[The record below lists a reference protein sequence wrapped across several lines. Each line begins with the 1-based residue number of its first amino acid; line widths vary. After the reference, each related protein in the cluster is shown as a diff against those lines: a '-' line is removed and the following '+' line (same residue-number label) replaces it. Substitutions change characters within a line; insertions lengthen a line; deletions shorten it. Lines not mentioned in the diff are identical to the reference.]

1 MPTLNGKWV
10 PTFGAMG
17 IEMSADAYGGQN
29 TGAYIAASTIN
40 AANWTR
46 SDARAAY
53 LDPLPPRSNLDVL
66 SSATVSNIVYDTS
79 SALAKAKTVQFMTQS
94 GGQVYNVTVNREV
107 ILAGG
112 AIGSP
117 QILQLS
123 GVGPKAV
130 VEAAGVKSVIDLPGV
145 GQHLQDHLVRY
156 HATSFGFV
164 LTILAE
170 HPDHVQHIRYD
181 RGCSQAVR

>member
-1 MPTLNGKWV
+1 MPEVNGKWV

-53 LDPLPPRSNLDVL
+53 LDPLPPRDNLDVL
-66 SSATVSNIVYDTS
+66 AGATVSNIIYDTS
-79 SALAKAKTVQFMTQS
+79 SALAKAKTVQFMTAA
-94 GGQVYNVTVNREV
+94 GGQVYNITVNREV
-107 ILAGG
+107 IISGG

-123 GVGPKAV
+123 GVGPKAL

-156 HATSFGFV
+156 YMSLSGCV
-164 LTILAE
+164 LIVFAE
-170 HPDHVQHIRYD
+170 HGDLV
-181 RGCSQAVR
+181 